1 MVFVYT
7 IRGIG
12 MLRKKKKFLSVY
24 AILMSVMLVSC
35 KGIAG
40 KTISVGSDNLDST
53 QSYFSESMH
62 EIARCDSGYYYL
74 NKCSASAKNIMFY
87 DDKSGE
93 SIVLCNKPQCE
104 HNSEEC
110 MAYISGSEFK
120 SKLYYYNS
128 CIYMLSTKGNLVQ
141 ISADG
146 TQRTDLG
153 SICVMSDQDSVSVCF
168 NDGYAYISQEIS
180 GDIEGNVTARL
191 YRFNLDTGSSDVI
204 YEETGYGIGINS
216 LKTYGK
222 DTFFIKTSVAK
233 DDKGLYSLEGKGIYR
248 ITGDNTECV
257 LDKNAYSYCIDADN
271 NTMYYSGLGDGTVYA
286 CNLDS
291 GKSESIYKSDNDTGY
306 FYITFD
312 GNYIWMDDEGYKSMA
327 MYFNKQSSSLDYT
340 IYQLDTE
347 GKLVAKRTIPDNEKI
362 FSIMHGDGRK
372 MFMFSSVNN
381 QIVYIDKSNIVN
393 GDIKGLK

>member
-1 MVFVYT
+1 MRRIVAGLIIIV
-7 IRGIG
+7 
-12 MLRKKKKFLSVY
+12 SVTL
-24 AILMSVMLVSC
+24 ISC
-35 KGIAG
+35 KGKAG
-40 KTISVGSDNLDST
+40 STISIDSDKLDNT

-62 EIARCDSGYYYL
+62 EVARCDSGYYYL

-168 NDGYAYISQEIS
+168 NDGYAYVSQEIS

-327 MYFNKQSSSLDYT
+327 MYFNKQSSSLD
-340 IYQLDTE
+340 
-347 GKLVAKRTIPDNEKI
+347 
-362 FSIMHGDGRK
+362 
-372 MFMFSSVNN
+372 SSDLRE
-381 QIVYIDKSNIVN
+381 I
-393 GDIKGLK
+393 L

>member
-1 MVFVYT
+1 MRRIVAGLIIIVSFT
-7 IRGIG
+7 LI
-12 MLRKKKKFLSVY
+12 
-24 AILMSVMLVSC
+24 SC
-35 KGIAG
+35 KGKAG
-40 KTISVGSDNLDST
+40 STISIDSDKLDNT

-74 NKCSASAKNIMFY
+74 NKCSASTKNIMFY

-168 NDGYAYISQEIS
+168 NDRYAYISQEIS

-216 LKTYGK
+216 LKTYGS
-222 DTFFIKTSVAK
+222 DTFFLKTSVSK
-233 DDKGLYSLEGKGIYR
+233 DDKGLYSLEGKGIFR
-248 ITGDNTECV
+248 ITGEDTECL
-257 LDKNAYSYCIDADN
+257 LDKNVYSYCIDADN
-271 NTMYYSGLGDGTVYA
+271 NKLYYSGLGDGTIYEYD
-286 CNLDS
+286 LGS

-312 GNYIWMDDEGYKSMA
+312 GNYIWMDDEGYKGMA

-340 IYQLDTE
+340 IYQLGLD
-347 GKLVAKRTIPDNEKI
+347 GKLIAKRTIPDEKKI
-362 FSIMHGDGRK
+362 FSIMHGDSRK

-381 QIVYIDKSNIVN
+381 RIVYIDKSNIEK
-393 GDIKGLK
+393 GDIKELR

>member
-1 MVFVYT
+1 MRRIVAGLIIIVSFT
-7 IRGIG
+7 LI
-12 MLRKKKKFLSVY
+12 
-24 AILMSVMLVSC
+24 SC
-35 KGIAG
+35 KGKAG
-40 KTISVGSDNLDST
+40 STISIDSDKLDNT

-74 NKCSASAKNIMFY
+74 NKCSASTKNIMFY

-93 SIVLCNKPQCE
+93 SIVLCNKPQCV

-168 NDGYAYISQEIS
+168 NDRYAYVSQEIS

-204 YEETGYGIGINS
+204 YEENGYGIGINS
-216 LKTYGK
+216 LKTYGS
-222 DTFFIKTSVAK
+222 DTFFLKTSVSK
-233 DDKGLYSLEGKGIYR
+233 DDKGLYSLEGKGIFR
-248 ITGDNTECV
+248 ITGEDTECL
-257 LDKNAYSYCIDADN
+257 LDKNVYSYCIDADN
-271 NTMYYSGLGDGTVYA
+271 NKLYYSGLGDGTIYEYD
-286 CNLDS
+286 LGS

-312 GNYIWMDDEGYKSMA
+312 GNYIWMDDEGYKGMA

-340 IYQLDTE
+340 IYQLGLD
-347 GKLVAKRTIPDNEKI
+347 GKLIAKRTIPDEKKI
-362 FSIMHGDGRK
+362 FSIMHGDSRK

-381 QIVYIDKSNIVN
+381 RIVYIDKSNIEK
-393 GDIKGLK
+393 GDIKELR

>member
-1 MVFVYT
+1 MRRIVAGLIIIV
-7 IRGIG
+7 
-12 MLRKKKKFLSVY
+12 SVTL
-24 AILMSVMLVSC
+24 ISC
-35 KGIAG
+35 KGKAG
-40 KTISVGSDNLDST
+40 STISIDSDKLDNT

-62 EIARCDSGYYYL
+62 EVARCDSGYYYL

-168 NDGYAYISQEIS
+168 NDGYAYVSQEIS

-291 GKSESIYKSDNDTGY
+291 GKTESIYKSDNDTGY

-312 GNYIWMDDEGYKSMA
+312 GNYIWMDDEGYKNMA
-327 MYFNKQSSSLDYT
+327 MYFNKQSNSLDYT
-340 IYQLDTE
+340 LYQLDRD
-347 GKLVAKRTIPDNEKI
+347 GMLVAKRTIPDEEKI
-362 FSIMHGDGRK
+362 FSIMHGDSRR
-372 MFMFSSVNN
+372 MFMFSFVNN
-381 QIVYIDKSNIVN
+381 RIVYIDKSNIEK
-393 GDIKGLK
+393 GDIKELR

>member
-1 MVFVYT
+1 MRRIVAGLIIIVSFT
-7 IRGIG
+7 LI
-12 MLRKKKKFLSVY
+12 
-24 AILMSVMLVSC
+24 SC
-35 KGIAG
+35 KGKAG
-40 KTISVGSDNLDST
+40 STISIDSDKLDNT

-74 NKCSASAKNIMFY
+74 NKCSASTKNIMFY

-168 NDGYAYISQEIS
+168 NDRYAYVSQEIS

-216 LKTYGK
+216 LKTYGS
-222 DTFFIKTSVAK
+222 DTFFLKTSVSK
-233 DDKGLYSLEGKGIYR
+233 DDKGLYSLEGKGIFR
-248 ITGDNTECV
+248 ITGEDTECL
-257 LDKNAYSYCIDADN
+257 LDKNVYSYCIDADN
-271 NTMYYSGLGDGTVYA
+271 NKLYYSGLGDGTIYEYD
-286 CNLDS
+286 LGS

-312 GNYIWMDDEGYKSMA
+312 GNYIWMDDEGYKGMA

-340 IYQLDTE
+340 IYQLGLD
-347 GKLVAKRTIPDNEKI
+347 GKLIAKRTIPDEKKI
-362 FSIMHGDGRK
+362 FSIMHGDSRK

-381 QIVYIDKSNIVN
+381 RIVYIDKSNIEK
-393 GDIKGLK
+393 GDIKELR

>member
-1 MVFVYT
+1 MRRIVAGLIIIVSFT
-7 IRGIG
+7 LI
-12 MLRKKKKFLSVY
+12 
-24 AILMSVMLVSC
+24 SC
-35 KGIAG
+35 KGKAG
-40 KTISVGSDNLDST
+40 STISIDSDKLDNS

-74 NKCSASAKNIMFY
+74 NKCSASTKNIMFY

-168 NDGYAYISQEIS
+168 NDRYAYVSQEIS

-216 LKTYGK
+216 LKTYGS
-222 DTFFIKTSVAK
+222 DTFFLKTSVSK
-233 DDKGLYSLEGKGIYR
+233 DDKGLYSLEGKGIFR
-248 ITGDNTECV
+248 ITGEDTECL
-257 LDKNAYSYCIDADN
+257 LDKNVYSYCIDADN
-271 NTMYYSGLGDGTVYA
+271 NKLYYSGLGDGTIYEYD
-286 CNLDS
+286 LGS

-312 GNYIWMDDEGYKSMA
+312 GNYIWMDDEGYKGMA

-340 IYQLDTE
+340 IYQLGLD
-347 GKLVAKRTIPDNEKI
+347 GKLIAKRTIPDEKKI
-362 FSIMHGDGRK
+362 FSIMHGDSRK

-381 QIVYIDKSNIVN
+381 RIVYIDKSNIEK
-393 GDIKGLK
+393 GDIKELR